1 MKYSTKQVR
10 KNNFF
15 VLYNSDEQVVCYFHN
30 FEELSKYIN
39 YKLKDLVH
47 EFNRN
52 NTDIINIIIDNKK
65 YELAIFS

>member
-1 MKYSTKQVR
+1 MKYFTKQVR

-15 VLYNSDEQVVCYFHN
+15 VLYNSDEQVVCYFDN

-39 YKLKDLVH
+39 YKLNDLVH